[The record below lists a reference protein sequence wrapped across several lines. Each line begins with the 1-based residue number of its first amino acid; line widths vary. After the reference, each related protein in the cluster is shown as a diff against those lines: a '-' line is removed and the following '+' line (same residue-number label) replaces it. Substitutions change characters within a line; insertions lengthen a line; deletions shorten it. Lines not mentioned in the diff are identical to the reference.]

1 MKTFRAWSNDYI
13 SLCHLLKKENITK
26 KMAPKNQTEESQ
38 PLLGETES
46 QSPPRRS
53 TTYGGIT
60 GSINSQGKN
69 PRIWIVSLYE

>member
-1 MKTFRAWSNDYI
+1 VSSF
-13 SLCHLLKKENITK
+13 KERKYNK

-38 PLLGETES
+38 PLLGTTES

-69 PRIWIVSLYE
+69 PRI

>member
-1 MKTFRAWSNDYI
+1 
-13 SLCHLLKKENITK
+13 
-26 KMAPKNQTEESQ
+26 MAPKNQTEESQ

-69 PRIWIVSLYE
+69 PRIWIVFLYEL